1 MSRTAPTDDFSLYGP
16 RKGTMSTS
24 ISGFSILQNL
34 YTNSTFDSPNIPTA
48 KSVNHEY
55 ILIYLACND
64 SPEIIAS
71 VMENKLF
78 HEECRKCMCNP
89 KGMESEPTWIRGPT
103 RRAPL
108 PPLVDDVS

>member
-1 MSRTAPTDDFSLYGP
+1 
-16 RKGTMSTS
+16 MSTS
-24 ISGFSILQNL
+24 TSGFSIFHNL
-34 YTNSTFDSPNIPTA
+34 HTNSTFDSPNIPTA

-55 ILIYLACND
+55 VLIYLACND

-71 VMENKLF
+71 VMENKLI

-103 RRAPL
+103 RRIPL
-108 PPLVDDVS
+108 PPVVGDGS